1 MTPDAN
7 FKSSKVTRDRVFFS
21 PFFLTRWKGF
31 PLHHVLHE
39 GAHSYDNRWYTPKIV
54 ERSTSTTGVVK
65 KTKKTFIPTKH
76 IKMSRT
82 SGPQQVSLVC
92 LNTAVELLGTVL
104 QKCWQHYSNRMV
116 ENVCFPSDKNEHFQS
131 IQTRCVYAQVTNSS
145 RSLQAPSSM
154 HWNG

>member
-65 KTKKTFIPTKH
+65 KNKKTFNPTKH

-92 LNTAVELLGTVL
+92 LTTAVELLGTVL
-104 QKCWQHYSNRMV
+104 QKC
-116 ENVCFPSDKNEHFQS
+116 
-131 IQTRCVYAQVTNSS
+131 
-145 RSLQAPSSM
+145 
-154 HWNG
+154 